1 MQNNILENIINKKI
15 KKIELL
21 KKSLSEETI
30 KENILK
36 NKNFF
41 NFKNK
46 IEKNI
51 QNDKISI
58 IAEIK
63 KASPSAG
70 VIIENYDPVK
80 IAEIYYKNNATCLSV
95 LTEEDFF

>member
-41 NFKNK
+41 NFKTK
-46 IEKNI
+46 IENNI
-51 QNDKISI
+51 KNDKISI
-58 IAEIK
+58 IA
-63 KASPSAG
+63 
-70 VIIENYDPVK
+70 D
-80 IAEIYYKNNATCLSV
+80 V
-95 LTEEDFF
+95 LTFKLSIKLCFTAIYVTAL

>member
-1 MQNNILENIINKKI
+1 MEKHLNILREFKMQNNILENIINKKI
-15 KKIELL
+15 KKIESL

-41 NFKNK
+41 NFKTK

-51 QNDKISI
+51 KNDKISI
-58 IAEIK
+58 I
-63 KASPSAG
+63 
-70 VIIENYDPVK
+70 
-80 IAEIYYKNNATCLSV
+80 
-95 LTEEDFF
+95 

>member
-46 IEKNI
+46 
-51 QNDKISI
+51 
-58 IAEIK
+58 
-63 KASPSAG
+63 
-70 VIIENYDPVK
+70 
-80 IAEIYYKNNATCLSV
+80 
-95 LTEEDFF
+95 

>member
-80 IAEIYYKNNATCLSV
+80 IA
-95 LTEEDFF
+95 